1 MKYLKIL
8 GLAGLTTMAL
18 MALAGAGS
26 ASATVLCKNS
36 TCTEK
41 YPAGTAYHLETVK
54 PSIMEWEEGEAK
66 IKVSEECTKQTIS
79 GVSENVGSA
88 TETVRFVLEKF
99 TWQECP
105 KEAETIKLPQ
115 IEIHYSAENVGT
127 VTAKGGEFRFKAG
140 LFSSC
145 FYTFGAGKTIGT
157 LKGGS
162 EPILEVS
169 GELERLGLCAP
180 RTWTAKFKFTKPT
193 PLYVGF
199 S

>member
-1 MKYLKIL
+1 MRYLKIL
-8 GLAGLTTMAL
+8 GLAVVAAMAL
-18 MALAGAGS
+18 AALAGAGA
-26 ASATVLCKNS
+26 ASATVLCKVSN
-36 TCTEK
+36 CTEK
-41 YPAGTAYHLETVK
+41 YPAGTAFHAETVK
-54 PSIMEWEEGEAK
+54 PSVMEWEEGGFK
-66 IKVSEECTKQTIS
+66 ISEECTKQTIS
-79 GVSENVGSA
+79 GASENQGSA
-88 TETVRFVLEKF
+88 TETVRLAIEKF

-105 KEAETIKLPQ
+105 KEAETIKVPQ
-115 IEIHYSAENVGT
+115 LEVHYSAENVGT

-193 PLYVGF
+193 PLFVGF